1 MLGGYQQDRP
11 ETLLADTECRALG
24 LSRRDA
30 ASPPM
35 LLHDCAGTRG
45 ASGAPLL
52 ARGAD
57 GGWRVAGIASTV
69 ALDVALGAAVP
80 AALVSAAVE

>member
-11 ETLLADTECRALG
+11 EVLLADTGCRLLG
-24 LSRRDA
+24 LVNG
-30 ASPPM
+30 M

-52 ARGAD
+52 MRLGETWSVL
-57 GGWRVAGIASTV
+57 GVASRSHR
-69 ALDVALGAAVP
+69 ALSMGEAVP
-80 AALVSAAVE
+80 ASALPP